1 MWSRGVTR
9 KKAGAEPCGGR
20 DFGTHELQAVMLV
33 LNCRSRSSVHSSE
46 FSSFEFCDFSSRR
59 GVEMFG
65 GSRRHVSGGP
75 LGPVLI
81 PKRFVW
87 PHGGRMVF
95 LTGSFTRWTTDIPM
109 SPMEGSPTVFEVIC
123 GLLPGYHQYKFNVDG
138 EWRHDEH
145 QPFVYGDCGI
155 VNAFYLV
162 RQPVILPPILSA
174 ETTGRSH
181 MEVDNDVVEHV
192 ESKPRISESDLQVS
206 RHRISTFL
214 STLTAYELLPESGR
228 VVALDK
234 TLPVKQA
241 FNALYQEGISI
252 AAVWDSSKC
261 QFVGML
267 SAMDFILVL
276 KELGIHGSNMTEE
289 QLETHTIAAWREAK
303 EQECVIDSNGRT
315 YPQHLVQAGPLECL
329 KDVALKIL
337 QNKVATVPIIHS
349 SSEDDSF
356 PQLLHLASLSEILKC
371 ICRHFKH
378 SSDSLP
384 ILQLPISS
392 IPIGTWVSKLGE
404 SNKQPLAMLSP
415 HASLGEALSLLI
427 QAGISSIPIVDIN
440 YSLLDIYSR
449 RDAIALVRDKVYAR
463 INLDGFSIHQALLLA
478 RDAGFPC
485 ALRNGPSCHMCLRSD
500 SLHKVMERL
509 AHPGV
514 RRLVVVEASTRR
526 VEGIISIG
534 DIFRFLLSGEI

>member
-1 MWSRGVTR
+1 MS
-9 KKAGAEPCGGR
+9 
-20 DFGTHELQAVMLV
+20 L
-33 LNCRSRSSVHSSE
+33 
-46 FSSFEFCDFSSRR
+46 

-65 GSRRHVSGGP
+65 SSRRHMSGGP
-75 LGPVLI
+75 VGPVLI

-95 LTGSFTRWTTDIPM
+95 LTGSFTRWTTVPM
-109 SPMEGSPTVFEVIC
+109 SPMQGCPSVFEVIC
-123 GLLPGYHQYKFNVDG
+123 GLMPGYHQYKFNVDG

-145 QPFVYGDCGI
+145 QPFVYGNFGI
-155 VNAFYLV
+155 VNFYLV

-181 MEVDNDVVEHV
+181 MEVDTDVVEHV
-192 ESKPRISESDLQVS
+192 EAKQRISESDLQVS

-214 STLTAYELLPESGR
+214 SSQTAYELLPESGK
-228 VVALDK
+228 VVALDE

-241 FNALYQEGISI
+241 FHALYQEGISI
-252 AAVWDSSKC
+252 AAVWDSSKS

-276 KELGIHGSNMTEE
+276 KELRIHGSNMTEE
-289 QLETHTIAAWREAK
+289 QLDSHTIAAWREAK
-303 EQECVIDSNGRT
+303 EQKCVTDSNGRK
-315 YPQHLVQAGPLECL
+315 YPQHLVHAGPLECL

-349 SSEDDSF
+349 PSEDDSF

-392 IPIGTWVSKLGE
+392 IPIGTWVSKSEE
-404 SNKQPLAMLSP
+404 SNKQPLAMLWP

-427 QAGISSIPIVDIN
+427 QAGISSIPIVDVN

-449 RDAIALVRDKVYAR
+449 RDIIALVKDKMYAR
-463 INLDGFSIHQALLLA
+463 INLDVFSVHQALFLA
-478 RDAGFPC
+478 RDAGFPS
-485 ALRNGPSCHMCLRSD
+485 ALRNGPSYNICLRSD

-509 AHPGV
+509 ANPGV

-534 DIFRFLLSGEI
+534 DIFRFLLSC